1 MLSQYNAKETLL
13 PTLLVTNEM
22 PEVMRI
28 CPLVLDGYL
37 LKVVI
42 LMYYSADF
50 PVTQVENYFTYSLIF
65 V

>member
-1 MLSQYNAKETLL
+1 MLSQYKAKETLL

-22 PEVMRI
+22 PKGKRI
-28 CPLVLDGYL
+28 FPVVLDGYL

-42 LMYYSADF
+42 LMCYSADF
-50 PVTQVENYFTYSLIF
+50 PATQVENYFTYSLVF